1 MMKSRSLTLLRL
13 SRPLI
18 LVFVA
23 LTYAL
28 GAGIAHY
35 LGVPQRLLAFWLG
48 LVSLLFLQAGMGWL
62 TEAFRPLVEPLGG
75 GNTQAE
81 QPALRKA
88 TLLAALAAL
97 SCAAVMVL
105 LLARTNNLPPAGFL
119 FLVLSLLLALAYTM
133 PPVRL
138 VNAGFGELAL
148 AVQIS
153 MFAPALGF
161 VLQEGTYHRLVA
173 IVSFPLTLLA
183 LACFVA
189 LDFPTYAADQ
199 KYDRRTLARRMGW
212 ERAVLF
218 HHGLILGAY
227 LLLAASP
234 LLGLAGGLVWPA
246 FLTFPFALLQIYTLR
261 NLALGAKP
269 NWRLL
274 NVNAL
279 AVFGLCAYL
288 LTFAFWLR

>member
-1 MMKSRSLTLLRL
+1 MMKLNSLTLLRL
-13 SRPLI
+13 SSPWNMA
-18 LVFVA
+18 FAA

-35 LGVPQRLLAFWLG
+35 LGVPQHFLAFWLG
-48 LVSLLFLQAGMGWL
+48 LTGVVLLQAGVGWL
-62 TEAFRPLVEPLGG
+62 TEAFRPLAEPLQE
-75 GNTQAE
+75 NDSQAARL
-81 QPALRKA
+81 ALRKA
-88 TLLAALAAL
+88 ALLAALVAL
-97 SCAAVMVL
+97 SLVAVVAL
-105 LLARTNNLPPAGFL
+105 LLARANALSPVALL
-119 FLVLSLLLALAYTM
+119 FLTLSLALTLAYAL

-153 MFAPALGF
+153 MLAPALGF
-161 VLQEGTYHRLVA
+161 VLQEGNYHRLVA
-173 IVSFPLTLLA
+173 IVSFPLVLLA

-189 LDFPTYAADQ
+189 LDFPTYAVDQ
-199 KYDRRTLARRMGW
+199 KYDRRTLVRRMGW
-212 ERAVLF
+212 ERAVLL
-218 HHGLILGAY
+218 HHGLLLGAY

-234 LLGLAGGLVWPA
+234 LVGLAGGLVWPA
-246 FLTFPFALLQIYTLR
+246 FLTFPFALFQIYTLR

-269 NWRLL
+269 NWTLL
-274 NVNAL
+274 TVNAL